1 MMQLGANLAAGFVAV
16 MGLLTIRAGTNVITS
31 YVSRSGNT
39 IEETVLMKTGLGGG
53 Q

>member
-1 MMQLGANLAAGFVAV
+1 MQLASNALAGFVAV

-31 YVSRSGNT
+31 YLSKSGNT
-39 IEETVLMKTGLGGG
+39 LEETVMMSTGLGGG